1 MKFLASLLIAAC
13 AFCVCFARPPANAQE
28 NALAAKN
35 AAVKA
40 DADFT
45 LELGANVAV
54 LKKIENE
61 IYAGLDDG
69 KLYRISLH
77 QTAPHARS
85 EAPATSETQG
95 VPNGASAKE
104 SGIQAR
110 NTADGDK
117 ISNAENSASGSAGEG
132 KISNGVGADKISN
145 IASFDKIS
153 SGADG
158 AGASGTGTDGTDAKS
173 ANGTDKIYAEKS
185 LIFELAPSKNYLDEP
200 VGASIFDVDKLGE
213 RYAFLYNGDAFEKML
228 GVFAGGEITHYKLP
242 MTGIKNLYFYDE
254 NTLILLGLGSEIL
267 YFDLPSGKVVF
278 EQKLTIASLGGST
291 YERATG
297 TLLISCEG
305 GIVFYF
311 DTGAR
316 KVVKQKSLHKDGI
329 YSVALLGDR
338 MMSGSNDKERSCYY
352 ESGEFHK
359 FFNARFA
366 VFAVALNDERGAFSV
381 KNGINVIDKSGE
393 IIQKI
398 KLQRDVVNYL
408 LFASGYLAGS
418 GYNRYVYFW
427 EIK

>member
-13 AFCVCFARPPANAQE
+13 AFCICFAKPPANARE
-28 NALAAKN
+28 KALAAKN

-54 LKKIENE
+54 LKKIGNE

-77 QTAPHARS
+77 QTAPRARS

-95 VPNGASAKE
+95 ASNGASVKE
-104 SGIQAR
+104 SDTQAKD
-110 NTADGDK
+110 AASGDK
-117 ISNAENSASGSAGEG
+117 ISNAENNASSSAGEG
-132 KISNGVGADKISN
+132 KIPNGAGADKIPN
-145 IASFDKIS
+145 
-153 SGADG
+153 GADG
-158 AGASGTGTDGTDAKS
+158 AGVSGRGTDAKS
-173 ANGTDKIYAEKS
+173 ANGADKIYAEKS

-366 VFAVALNDERGAFSV
+366 VFAVALSDERGAFSV
-381 KNGINVIDKSGE
+381 NNGINVIDKSGE

-408 LFASGYLAGS
+408 LFTSGYLAGS

>member
-13 AFCVCFARPPANAQE
+13 AFCVCFAKPPANAQE

-95 VPNGASAKE
+95 APNGASAKE
-104 SGIQAR
+104 SDTQAKD
-110 NTADGDK
+110 AASGDK
-117 ISNAENSASGSAGEG
+117 ISNAENNASSSAGEG
-132 KISNGVGADKISN
+132 KIPNGAGGDKIPN
-145 IASFDKIS
+145 VASFDKIS
-153 SGADG
+153 NGADG
-158 AGASGTGTDGTDAKS
+158 AGASGTGTDAKS

-200 VGASIFDVDKLGE
+200 VGASIFDIDKLGE

-366 VFAVALNDERGAFSV
+366 VFAVALSDERGAFSV
-381 KNGINVIDKSGE
+381 NNGINVIDKSGE

-408 LFASGYLAGS
+408 LFTSGYLAGS

>member
-13 AFCVCFARPPANAQE
+13 AFCVCFAKPPTNAQE

-95 VPNGASAKE
+95 APNAASAKE
-104 SGIQAR
+104 SDTQAKD
-110 NTADGDK
+110 AASGDK
-117 ISNAENSASGSAGEG
+117 ISNAENNASSSAGEG
-132 KISNGVGADKISN
+132 KIPNGAGGDKISN
-145 IASFDKIS
+145 
-153 SGADG
+153 GADG
-158 AGASGTGTDGTDAKS
+158 AGASGRGTDAKS

-366 VFAVALNDERGAFSV
+366 VFAVALSDERGAFSV
-381 KNGINVIDKSGE
+381 NNGINVIDKSGE

-408 LFASGYLAGS
+408 LFTSGYLAGS

>member
-13 AFCVCFARPPANAQE
+13 ASCVCFAKPPANAQE

-77 QTAPHARS
+77 QMAPHARS
-85 EAPATSETQG
+85 EVPATSETQG
-95 VPNGASAKE
+95 APNAASAKE
-104 SGIQAR
+104 SDIQAR

-117 ISNAENSASGSAGEG
+117 ISNAENSASSSAGEG
-132 KISNGVGADKISN
+132 KIPNDTDADKISN

-153 SGADG
+153 NGADG
-158 AGASGTGTDGTDAKS
+158 AGASGTGTDAKS

-228 GVFAGGEITHYKLP
+228 GVFAGGEIAHYKLP

-316 KVVKQKSLHKDGI
+316 KVVKQKFLHKDSI

-352 ESGEFHK
+352 ENGEFHK

-366 VFAVALNDERGAFSV
+366 VFAVALSDERGAFSV
-381 KNGINVIDKSGE
+381 NNGINVIDKSGE

>member
-13 AFCVCFARPPANAQE
+13 ASCVCFAKPPANAQE

-35 AAVKA
+35 ATVKA

-54 LKKIENE
+54 LKKIGNE

-77 QTAPHARS
+77 QTVPHARS

-104 SGIQAR
+104 SGIQAKDA
-110 NTADGDK
+110 ADGDK
-117 ISNAENSASGSAGEG
+117 ISNAKNSASGSAGED
-132 KISNGVGADKISN
+132 KILNSAGADKISN

-153 SGADG
+153 SGANG
-158 AGASGTGTDGTDAKS
+158 AGASGTGTDAKS
-173 ANGTDKIYAEKS
+173 TNGTDKIYAEKS

-291 YERATG
+291 YERVTG

-381 KNGINVIDKSGE
+381 NNGINVIDKSGE

-408 LFASGYLAGS
+408 LFTSGYLAGS